1 MANSKYE
8 VVSLTME
15 ELLSPE
21 TAAFEVPDFQRAYS
35 WEAEQINQLIDDVF
49 VSSAGDEL
57 PYFLGS
63 IVLAS
68 SENSNDSNRSRILD
82 GQQRLTTLSL
92 LIAALRQQLEEY
104 GAIKEAVRY
113 EMRLFSY
120 ENEESPNPKIL
131 LQRGEDSTT
140 YETLIKEPLKHHEKR
155 YKNTRIQPYS

>member
-1 MANSKYE
+1 
-8 VVSLTME
+8 ME
-15 ELLSPE
+15 ELLSPQ
-21 TAAFEVPDFQRAYS
+21 TAEFEVPDFQRAYS
-35 WEAEQINQLIDDVF
+35 WEAEQINQLVDDIF

-68 SENSNDSNRSRILD
+68 GENSSDSTRSRILD

-92 LIAALRQQLEEY
+92 LIAALRQKLEEH
-104 GAIKEAVRY
+104 GALKETVCY

-120 ENEESPNPKIL
+120 DDQDNPNPKIL

-140 YETLIKEPLKHHEKR
+140 YEALLKEPLKYSDKR
-155 YKNTRIQPYS
+155 YKNTRIGQGLASIYKAIQ